1 MPRSASPRAFESM
14 LLWVIPAPAPWANRY
29 SAFAFAGRS
38 NRPETCSSPTRI
50 FSSSIRASVIQIV
63 RLQQPV
69 YSASACPEV
78 APMID
83 RKRNEHGRRRWKM
96 VGELRVE
103 GVLRV
108 CEHRCEILQ
117 ARIMPDQQDTV
128 CNIANVDEHVEERRR
143 RVLVEHRLIGGLERL
158 SIAFL
163 ETS

>member
-1 MPRSASPRAFESM
+1 MRPPNDRPPAFESM

-29 SAFAFAGRS
+29 SAFAFAGLS

-50 FSSSIRASVIQIV
+50 LSSSIRASVIQIAW
-63 RLQQPV
+63 LQQPV
-69 YSASACPEV
+69 YSARSCPEV
-78 APMID
+78 APVVD

-108 CEHRCEILQ
+108 CEHRTEILQ
-117 ARIMPDQQDTV
+117 ARIMPDQQNTV

-143 RVLVEHRLIGGLERL
+143 RILVKDRLIGRLERL

-163 ETS
+163 EA